1 MNELH
6 IGSTCI
12 NQNDGVVTSSLCYSC
27 DNNKHKMIFDTLTK
41 PIKLILDRP
50 L

>member
-12 NQNDGVVTSSLCYSC
+12 NQNDSVITSSLCYSC
-27 DNNKHKMIFDTLTK
+27 DNNKDKVIFDTLTTA
-41 PIKLILDRP
+41 IKLILDRP

>member
-12 NQNDGVVTSSLCYSC
+12 DQNDGVVTSSLCYSC
-27 DNNKHKMIFDTLTK
+27 DNNKDKMIFDTLTT